1 MEKFIEILLIQFT
14 ISKIWRDDL
23 LIFRKLLYISKRA
36 LGIFESRLIKI
47 KKERN
52 LGFQFIV
59 DAYTKYVQIYYTTG
73 ICATAAVVIIVS

>member
-14 ISKIWRDDL
+14 ISRIWRDDL

-36 LGIFESRLIKI
+36 LGIEADKN
-47 KKERN
+47 KKRKEPWMT
-52 LGFQFIV
+52 FIV

>member
-14 ISKIWRDDL
+14 ISRIWRDDL

-52 LGFQFIV
+52 LG
-59 DAYTKYVQIYYTTG
+59 
-73 ICATAAVVIIVS
+73 